1 MVLYDTEL
9 QDTSSMEFA
18 SRNWMFWKII
28 RNQLLY
34 DKELFPYF
42 EDCVIDFTAKFS
54 DTDLM
59 RIDKYM
65 IDLFGELSGF
75 EGFNEIIKLCFKIEN
90 KLEFEKKRSQ
100 ELHDEIKPKISKLFC
115 LKNSGKKGYHIHCP
129 ITHYSLTYNYE
140 SIDEDDTY
148 AKLWD
153 LRKYTRIS
161 HYYIMVYIYDITVR
175 MQKIKSDIIK
185 YELVRYK
192 KEQSKV
198 LDFMINELTLE
209 LMKLNKELIIYNKK
223 FQEFCYYCNH
233 PYMYPNNNSLLARY
247 NKIHFDYKKD
257 LPNSVVTEKLI
268 EKSKTMR
275 KLDNIKKIFC

>member
-1 MVLYDTEL
+1 MLLYETEI

-28 RNQLLY
+28 RNKLLY
-34 DKELFPYF
+34 EEELFSYF
-42 EDCVIDFTAKFS
+42 EDCVINFIANFS
-54 DTDLM
+54 DSDLM

-65 IDLFGELSGF
+65 IDLFGELSGY
-75 EGFNEIIKLCFKIEN
+75 EGFDEIIKLSFKIDD
-90 KLEFEKKRSQ
+90 KLEFEKKRSK
-100 ELHDEIKPKISKLFC
+100 ELHDEIKPKISKSFC
-115 LKNSGKKGYHIHCP
+115 LKNRGRKGYHIHCP
-129 ITHYSLTYNYE
+129 ITYYNITYNFQ
-140 SIDEDDTY
+140 SIDENDEY
-148 AKLWD
+148 AKLWN

-161 HYYIMVYIYDITVR
+161 HYYIMIYIYDITLK

-185 YELVRYK
+185 YELARYK

-209 LMKLNKELIIYNKK
+209 LIKLNKELIIYHKK
-223 FQEFCYYCNH
+223 FQEFYYYCNH
-233 PYMYPNNNSLLARY
+233 PYMDPNNNSLLTRY
-247 NKIHFDYKKD
+247 NKIYFDYKKN